1 MKIDFYP
8 TESIYVDNQLN
19 SVRVRTD
26 TIYLL
31 AKSVIV
37 LVILYSDPDE
47 EFNYEIVLN
56 YFGMFTFFLS
66 RI

>member
-1 MKIDFYP
+1 M
-8 TESIYVDNQLN
+8 
-19 SVRVRTD
+19 VRTD

-37 LVILYSDPDE
+37 LVILFSDPDK

>member
-1 MKIDFYP
+1 MKIDFYLA
-8 TESIYVDNQLN
+8 ESMYVDNWLN
-19 SVRVRTD
+19 SVMVRTD

-37 LVILYSDPDE
+37 LVILFSDPEE